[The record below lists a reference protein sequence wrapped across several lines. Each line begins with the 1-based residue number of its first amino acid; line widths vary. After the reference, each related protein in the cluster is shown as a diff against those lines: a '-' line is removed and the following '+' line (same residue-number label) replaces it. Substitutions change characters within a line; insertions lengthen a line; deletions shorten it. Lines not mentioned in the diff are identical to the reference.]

1 MTAPVGPA
9 AGGPAAG
16 AAPRADAARD
26 DARLRQA
33 ARQLTGVF
41 AQQLF
46 KAMRATVP
54 EGEGIVSGGS
64 GESMFTGMLD
74 EHLAGAA
81 PGRRAAADADDGP
94 GAGPGAV
101 WTRSLAEAVF
111 RRMRPG
117 AAAPAAAAPA
127 PGAAPAPRRPPPPAR
142 PRAAAPR
149 GAAPVTPTPGNAS
162 IGRAQP
168 PAARPDRR

>member
-1 MTAPVGPA
+1 MTAPT
-9 AGGPAAG
+9 GGPGGGPVGGAASAG
-16 AAPRADAARD
+16 AAAARAD

-54 EGEGIVSGGS
+54 EGEGVVSGGS

-74 EHLAGAA
+74 EHLAGAT
-81 PGRRAAADADDGP
+81 PGRPAAAGADDGP
-94 GAGPGAV
+94 GAGPGAA

-117 AAAPAAAAPA
+117 LPAAAPA
-127 PGAAPAPRRPPPPAR
+127 PGAAPAPLQPPQHAIPLAT
-142 PRAAAPR
+142 APLSS
-149 GAAPVTPTPGNAS
+149 ASVTPTPGSAS
-162 IGRAQP
+162 TGRAQP
-168 PAARPDRR
+168 PVALPDRR